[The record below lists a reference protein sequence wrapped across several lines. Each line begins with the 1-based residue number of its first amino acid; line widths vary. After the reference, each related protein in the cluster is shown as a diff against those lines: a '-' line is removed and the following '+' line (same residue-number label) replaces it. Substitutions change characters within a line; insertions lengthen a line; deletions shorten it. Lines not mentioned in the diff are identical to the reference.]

1 MNADQ
6 SSIADNFWMRAI
18 PQEACSDNDS
28 TDNIKGIVYYG
39 DSASTP
45 TTTGYSYT
53 DSCDDEDLSD
63 LVPYLSQSAASS
75 PYYDSSEPVT
85 LGTNSDNLFR
95 WKLNGTSMQVYW
107 DNPTLLQIYNN
118 DTTFTNYSGVV
129 ELPEANEWCYV
140 VIETSLTIPHPIHLH
155 GHDFYILAQGT
166 GTYDSSDVGTLTNPP
181 RRDVAM
187 LPGAGYLV
195 VAFKTDNPGAWL
207 MHCHIGWHTEE
218 GFAIQFLEQYDEAR
232 ALIDYDTLNST
243 CEAWD
248 AYVEESSVEQED
260 DGI

>member
-1 MNADQ
+1 
-6 SSIADNFWMRAI
+6 MRAI

-45 TTTGYSYT
+45 TTTGYTYT
-53 DSCDDEDLSD
+53 DSCDDENLSD
-63 LVPYLSQSAASS
+63 LVPYLSQSASS
-75 PYYDSSEPVT
+75 TY
-85 LGTNSDNLFR
+85 L
-95 WKLNGTSMQVYW
+95 QV
-107 DNPTLLQIYNN
+107 YNN

-129 ELPEANEWCYV
+129 ELPEANAWSYV
-140 VIETSLTIPHPIHLH
+140 LIETALSVPHPIHLH

-166 GTYDSSDVGTLTNPP
+166 GTYNSSDIGTLTDPP
-181 RRDVAM
+181 RRDVAI
-187 LPGAGYLV
+187 LPGSGYLV

-218 GFAIQFLEQYDEAR
+218 GFAIQFLERYDEAR
-232 ALIDYDTLNST
+232 KLIDYDTLNST

-248 AYVEESSVEQED
+248 AYVDENSVEQDDD